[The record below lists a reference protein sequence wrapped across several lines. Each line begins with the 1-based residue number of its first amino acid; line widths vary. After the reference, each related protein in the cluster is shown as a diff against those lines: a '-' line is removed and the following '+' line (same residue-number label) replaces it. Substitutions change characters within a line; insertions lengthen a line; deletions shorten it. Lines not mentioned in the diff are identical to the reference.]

1 MATLIK
7 SDLEFILEQ
16 ILLSEQ
22 HARDTWT
29 TPGTPLAA
37 VIGDPLL
44 SFGLRSAIALMLR
57 HRIPLPSA
65 ADCVRCELRRE
76 RPVLRSL
83 YNFLTQLPLIRFD
96 ARGDCLALTFPR
108 KGNPGVTAAVDIDQS
123 FLGLARFGVNP
134 TLVLLPTIVKNE
146 VALIY

>member
-44 SFGLRSAIALMLR
+44 SFGLRTVDGSFNNL
-57 HRIPLPSA
+57 LPGQSQFGA
-65 ADCVRCELRRE
+65 ADTIFPRL
-76 RPVLRSL
+76 
-83 YNFLTQLPLIRFD
+83 LTQDFRNDLDGD
-96 ARGDCLALTFPR
+96 AMSFG
-108 KGNPGVTAAVDIDQS
+108 PGAGTVT
-123 FLGLARFGVNP
+123 N
-134 TLVLLPTIVKNE
+134 TN
-146 VALIY
+146 